1 MRPDDIDLEFSPEAK
16 LLPRERQEWTD
27 IIAGAL
33 ADQTGSATAVFR
45 KAGDEWSLDAFLWFQ
60 PGTWFLKAA
69 SRDEAAPLRARVIA
83 ALRAAGKNVRA

>member
-1 MRPDDIDLEFSPEAK
+1 MRPEDIDLEFSPEAK
-16 LLPRERQEWTD
+16 LLPRERDEWTD

-33 ADQTGSATAVFR
+33 TGHTGSATAVFR
-45 KAGDEWSLDAFLWFQ
+45 KTGDEWALDAFLWFQ

-69 SRDEAAPLRARVIA
+69 TREEAEPLRARVIA